1 MQRGNDIART
11 MFAVLFIGALL
22 GGSIWILWPFVGPG
36 IWATMVVVTTWTLM
50 LRIQAK
56 LWQRRWLAVTVMTL
70 LLLLLFVVPLAMA
83 IVTIVDSADQL
94 VSWAKLAADYHLP
107 PVPPRWVVEL
117 PLVGSTIERAWAQ
130 ATVIGVRELLPRLS
144 PYAGNVTRWFVG
156 QVGGIGTLMLQFFLT
171 VVVAAV
177 LYGMGESAADL
188 VRRFARRLGGSTG
201 VGAVEL
207 AGNALRGVALGVG
220 VTAVIQAVLAA
231 IGLGLAGVPFTGLLT
246 AVTFMFCLAQV
257 GPVPVLLPAAIW
269 AFWAGSTGWGIFL
282 LVWAA
287 VVATIDN
294 VLRPWLIQRGADLP
308 LVLIFAGVIGGLFA
322 FGLVGIFVGPVVL
335 AVSYTLLEAW
345 IKRVE
350 TAQPQADAVVPVPP
364 LVKAPLPQPPLD

>member
-107 PVPPRWVVEL
+107 PVPPRWVVDL

-207 AGNALRGVALGVG
+207 AGSALRGVALGVG

-269 AFWAGSTGWGIFL
+269 AIWAGSTGWGIFL

-364 LVKAPLPQPPLD
+364 LVKAPLPQLPLD